1 MFVLTSV
8 ILGET
13 FTLTLF
19 TLYVSISVL
28 RYVDYC
34 KIFVLVA
41 SAKFLVI
48 CLYEVLTALL
58 LLQLRIE
65 YCGLLLTILK
75 VSKSTADDFLVFAKS
90 V

>member
-1 MFVLTSV
+1 M
-8 ILGET
+8 
-13 FTLTLF
+13 
-19 TLYVSISVL
+19 YVG
-28 RYVDYC
+28 YC

-48 CLYEVLTALL
+48 YLYEVLTALL

-65 YCGLLLTILK
+65 YCGLLSTILK